1 MDFSKR
7 VANTWLMFYKKEPTP
22 NLSQV
27 LAFLL
32 LLIPDQGSGLSIS
45 SQLLISILQ
54 LCFDRIYK
62 LRDLQTKLKRE
73 TGLEPL

>member
-32 LLIPDQGSGLSIS
+32 LLIPDRGSGPSKLQFHKVIEIVVYMEIS
-45 SQLLISILQ
+45 
-54 LCFDRIYK
+54 
-62 LRDLQTKLKRE
+62 TN
-73 TGLEPL
+73 